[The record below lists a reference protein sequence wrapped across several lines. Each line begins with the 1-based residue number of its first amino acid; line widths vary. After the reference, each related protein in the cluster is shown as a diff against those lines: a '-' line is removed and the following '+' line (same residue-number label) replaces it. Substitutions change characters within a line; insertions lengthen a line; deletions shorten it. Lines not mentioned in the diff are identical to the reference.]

1 MKSDLQNLYSLHG
14 WRLMKFILILLGILL
29 LWSFQCILFI
39 KLSHFNGLLGSKV
52 SLLVDYLT
60 FPMSS
65 RELYYLSIL
74 VTKVKGLKSYEDIRT
89 VNGITYPSFRDAC
102 YALGLLD
109 DDIH

>member
-1 MKSDLQNLYSLHG
+1 
-14 WRLMKFILILLGILL
+14 
-29 LWSFQCILFI
+29 
-39 KLSHFNGLLGSKV
+39 
-52 SLLVDYLT
+52 
-60 FPMSS
+60 MSS